1 MRKLTK
7 IINKRRKNYK
17 PTIGVEFENGKRI
30 SANLYVW
37 KKYLQELEERK
48 EAAAE
53 AEARKLMVD
62 FINQNPTLRQHM
74 NRLTSFMAAIGD
86 ALGGVMYY

>member
-17 PTIGVEFENGKRI
+17 PTIGVEFGHGKRI
-30 SANLYVW
+30 SANLYEW
-37 KKYLQELEERK
+37 KKYLKELEERT

>member
-17 PTIGVEFENGKRI
+17 PTIGVEFGHGKRI
-30 SANLYVW
+30 SANLYEW

-48 EAAAE
+48 EAAAR
-53 AEARKLMVD
+53 AEADALIRD

-74 NRLTSFMAAIGD
+74 KRLTSFMAAIGG
-86 ALGGVMYY
+86 ALGGAMYY

>member
-17 PTIGVEFENGKRI
+17 PTIGVEFGKGKRI
-30 SANLYVW
+30 SANLYEW
-37 KKYLQELEERK
+37 KKYLK
-48 EAAAE
+48 EKQDREDALAE

-74 NRLTSFMAAIGD
+74 NKLMGFMAAMGSV
-86 ALGGVMYY
+86 LGGAMYY

>member
-17 PTIGVEFENGKRI
+17 PTIGVEFKNGKRI
-30 SANLYVW
+30 SANLYEW
-37 KKYLQELEERK
+37 KKYLKELEERK

>member
-30 SANLYVW
+30 SANLYEW
-37 KKYLQELEERK
+37 KKYLQELEDRK
-48 EAAAE
+48 EAAAA
-53 AEARKLMVD
+53 AEARKFLWD
-62 FINQNPTLRQHM
+62 FMQEKCPELVQ
-74 NRLTSFMAAIGD
+74 
-86 ALGGVMYY
+86 ALGIFSELGYRY

>member
-17 PTIGVEFENGKRI
+17 PTIGVEFGHGKRI
-30 SANLYVW
+30 SANLYEW

-53 AEARKLMVD
+53 AEARKLIVD

-74 NRLTSFMAAIGD
+74 NRITSFMAAIGG
-86 ALGGVMYY
+86 ALGGVLYY